1 MIGEGVYLRTYLAP
15 FAAWLDRADVT
26 DILVNRPGEV
36 WIDGARGFEHHA
48 TPDVTE
54 TMMLRLAQQIAAH
67 TAQGVSRE
75 YPLLA
80 ATLPDGA
87 RVQIVS
93 PPATR
98 THFALAIRKHVVQDL
113 TLDNYETAGAFAGAK
128 RASGSERAEQ
138 DRELQGLL
146 DRGEIKSFFSQ
157 AVKAGRNIVI
167 SGGTGTGKTTFLNA
181 LLKEVPQGD
190 RLIVIED
197 TPEVKLA
204 HPNAVGLIAVNSE
217 LGEARIGIDE
227 LLRAS
232 LRMRP
237 DRLMVGEIRG
247 AEAFT
252 FLRAVNTGHPGSLTT
267 VHADSPQGAMDQ
279 IAFMTLQAGLT
290 LTRADVIDYARSVI
304 DVVVQLSRSAGKR
317 GVSQVVFH
325 RRT

>member
-15 FAAWLDRADVT
+15 FTPWLDRMDVT
-26 DILVNRPGEV
+26 DILVNKPGEV
-36 WIDGARGFEHHA
+36 WIDGASGFERIDA
-48 TPDVTE
+48 PDVTE
-54 TMMLRLAQQIAAH
+54 QMLQRLAQQIAAH

-87 RVQIVS
+87 RVQVVA

-98 THFALAIRKHVVQDL
+98 SNIALAIRKHVVQDL
-113 TLDNYETAGAFAGAK
+113 KLGDYEKSGAFARVARTGVN
-128 RASGSERAEQ
+128 EREAANA
-138 DRELQGLL
+138 DLQALL
-146 DRGEIKSFFSQ
+146 DRGDLTNFFSK

-181 LLKEVPQGD
+181 LLKEIPETD

-197 TPEVKLA
+197 TPEVKLG
-204 HPNAVGLIAVNSE
+204 HPNSVGLVAVGSD
-217 LGEARIGIDE
+217 LGEARVGIDE

-247 AEAFT
+247 PEAFT

-267 VHADSPQGAMDQ
+267 VHADSPQGALEQ

-290 LTRADVIDYARSVI
+290 LTRADVIDYAKSVI
-304 DVVVQLSRSAGKR
+304 DVVVQLSRVNGKR
-317 GVSQVVFH
+317 IVSSVTLH
-325 RRT
+325 RR

>member
-1 MIGEGVYLRTYLAP
+1 LIGEGVYLRTYLAP
-15 FAAWLDRADVT
+15 FSAWLDRPDVT
-26 DILVNRPGEV
+26 DILVNTPGEV
-36 WIDGARGFEHHA
+36 WIDGAQGFECIA
-48 TPDVTE
+48 APDVTE
-54 TMMLRLAQQIAAH
+54 VMLLRLAQQIAAS
-67 TAQGVSRE
+67 TSQGVSRE
-75 YPLLA
+75 HPLLA

-87 RVQIVS
+87 RVQIVA

-98 THFALAIRKHVVQDL
+98 RHFALAIRKHVVQDL
-113 TLDNYETAGAFAGAK
+113 TLDNYESAGAFAAAK
-128 RASGSERAEQ
+128 RAAGGERAAQ
-138 DRELQGLL
+138 DVELQALI
-146 DRGEIKSFFSQ
+146 DRGDLKAFFSR

-181 LLKEVPQGD
+181 LLKEVPETD

-197 TPEVKLA
+197 TPEVKLG
-204 HPNAVGLIAVNSE
+204 HPNAIGLVAVNSE
-217 LGEARIGIDE
+217 LGETRVGIDE

-304 DVVVQLSRSAGKR
+304 DVVVQLSRSNGRR

-325 RRT
+325 KR

>member
-1 MIGEGVYLRTYLAP
+1 LIGEGVYLRTYLAP
-15 FAAWLDRADVT
+15 FAPWLDRADVT

-36 WIDGARGFEHHA
+36 WIDGARGFERHA
-48 TPDVTE
+48 APDVTE

-67 TAQGVSRE
+67 TSQGVSRE

-98 THFALAIRKHVVQDL
+98 THYALAIRKHVVQDL
-113 TLDNYETAGAFAGAK
+113 TLDNYEAAGAFAGAK
-128 RASGSERAEQ
+128 RAAGSERAEQ
-138 DRELQGLL
+138 DRELQAML
-146 DRGEIKSFFSQ
+146 DRGEMKGFFSA

-181 LLKEVPQGD
+181 LLKEIPQTD

-217 LGEARIGIDE
+217 LGEARVGIDE

-290 LTRADVIDYARSVI
+290 LTRADVIEYARSVI
-304 DVVVQLSRSAGKR
+304 DVVVQLSRTAGKR

-325 RRT
+325 RRA

>member
-15 FAAWLDRADVT
+15 FTPWLDRLDVT
-26 DILVNRPGEV
+26 DILVNKPGEV
-36 WIDGARGFEHHA
+36 WIDGASGFERIE

-54 TMMLRLAQQIAAH
+54 QILQRLAQQIAAH

-87 RVQIVS
+87 RVQVVA

-98 THFALAIRKHVVQDL
+98 SHIALAIRKHVVQDL
-113 TLDNYETAGAFAGAK
+113 QLGDYEKAGAFARVARTGMN
-128 RASGSERAEQ
+128 EREAVNA
-138 DRELQGLL
+138 DLQALL
-146 DRGEIKSFFSQ
+146 DRGDLTNFFSK

-181 LLKEVPQGD
+181 LLKEIPETD

-197 TPEVKLA
+197 TPEVKLG
-204 HPNAVGLIAVNSE
+204 HPNSVGLVAVGSD
-217 LGEARIGIDE
+217 LGEARVGIDE

-247 AEAFT
+247 PEAFT

-267 VHADSPQGAMDQ
+267 VHADSPQGALEQ

-290 LTRADVIDYARSVI
+290 LTRSDVIDYAKSVI
-304 DVVVQLSRSAGKR
+304 DVVVQLSRVSGKR
-317 GVSQVVFH
+317 IVSSVTLH
-325 RRT
+325 RR

>member
-15 FAAWLDRADVT
+15 FAPWLDRADVT
-26 DILVNRPGEV
+26 DILVNKPGEV
-36 WIDGARGFEHHA
+36 WIDGAHGFEHHA
-48 TPDVTE
+48 APDVTE

-67 TAQGVSRE
+67 TSQGVSRE

-98 THFALAIRKHVVQDL
+98 SHYALAIRKHVVQDL
-113 TLDNYETAGAFAGAK
+113 TLDNYEAAGAFNGAK
-128 RASGSERAEQ
+128 RAAGSERAEQ
-138 DRELQGLL
+138 DQQLQGLL
-146 DRGEIKSFFSQ
+146 DRGELKGFFSA

-181 LLKEVPQGD
+181 LLKEIPQSD

-217 LGEARIGIDE
+217 LGEARVGIDE

-290 LTRADVIDYARSVI
+290 LTRADVIEYARSVI

-325 RRT
+325 RRA

>member
-15 FAAWLDRADVT
+15 FAPWLDRPDVT
-26 DILVNRPGEV
+26 DILVNKPGEV
-36 WIDGARGFEHHA
+36 WIDGAKGFEQIA
-48 TPDVTE
+48 APDVTE
-54 TMMLRLAQQIAAH
+54 VMMQRLAQQIAAH

-98 THFALAIRKHVVQDL
+98 SHFSLAIRKHVVQDL
-113 TLDNYETAGAFAGAK
+113 TLDNYEAAGAFAAAK
-128 RASGSERAEQ
+128 KAAGSERSAQ
-138 DRELQGLL
+138 DAELQSLL
-146 DRGEIKSFFSQ
+146 DRGEMRTFFSK

-181 LLKEVPQGD
+181 LLKEIPETD

-197 TPEVKLA
+197 TPEVKLG
-204 HPNAVGLIAVNSE
+204 HPNAVGLIAVSSE
-217 LGEARIGIDE
+217 LGEARVGIDE

-304 DVVVQLSRSAGKR
+304 DVVVQLSRTSGRR

-325 RRT
+325 RR